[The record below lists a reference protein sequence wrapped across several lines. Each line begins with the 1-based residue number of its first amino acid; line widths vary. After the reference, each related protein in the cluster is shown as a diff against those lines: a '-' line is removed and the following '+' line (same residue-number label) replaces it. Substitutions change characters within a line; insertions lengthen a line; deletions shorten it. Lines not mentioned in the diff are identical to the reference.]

1 MSSQSIERRVHVLTK
16 RMQEAAEKEEF
27 ELAAR
32 LRNELEALT
41 APAVRKPKPGEM
53 GLGTHVPVSEPP
65 KGWKRPK
72 KPDPLTRHVKRG
84 R

>member
-1 MSSQSIERRVHVLTK
+1 MSSQSIERKVNELTR
-16 RMQEAAEKEEF
+16 RMQEAAEKEDF

-41 APAVRKPKPGEM
+41 GPAVRKPSPGEM
-53 GLGTHVPVSEPP
+53 GLGTHVPVSAPP

-72 KPDPLTRHVKRG
+72 KPDPMTTNVKRG

>member
-1 MSSQSIERRVHVLTK
+1 MSSQSIERKVRDLTK
-16 RMQEAAEKEEF
+16 RMQEAAENEEF

-32 LRNELEALT
+32 LRDELEALT
-41 APAVRKPKPGEM
+41 GPAVRKPKPGEM
-53 GLGTHVPVSEPP
+53 GLGTHVPVGEPP

>member
-1 MSSQSIERRVHVLTK
+1 MSSQSIERKVQELTK
-16 RMQEAAEKEEF
+16 RMQEAAETEDF
-27 ELAAR
+27 ELAAE

-41 APAVRKPKPGEM
+41 GPAVRKPKPGEM

-65 KGWKRPK
+65 KGWKPPK

>member
-1 MSSQSIERRVHVLTK
+1 MSSQSIERKVQELAK
-16 RMQEAAEKEEF
+16 RMQEAAENEEF

-41 APAVRKPKPGEM
+41 GPAVRKPKPGEM
-53 GLGTHVPVSEPP
+53 GLGTHVPVGEPP